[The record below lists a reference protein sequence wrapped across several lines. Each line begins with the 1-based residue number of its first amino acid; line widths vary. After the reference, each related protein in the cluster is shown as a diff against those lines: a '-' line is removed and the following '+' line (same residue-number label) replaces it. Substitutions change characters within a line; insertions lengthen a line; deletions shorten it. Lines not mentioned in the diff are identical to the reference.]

1 MHPGQWIFWREICA
15 FLSLGMIAPVL
26 FAAVPANDNYSNRF
40 AIVSSPMVVT
50 TSLAGATLDPSGP
63 EWSEPYPTPRPYLT
77 APFDGSFY
85 YPSEVCHEC
94 TNWLSTLWWGTL
106 TLTNPSSLT
115 VEILEAKPAQ
125 MLTIWHHEL
134 TPSTGGVRRV
144 SKLFAFSISPG
155 FATARLT
162 NGHPPLDLDVQLARF
177 PYLGED
183 PGRAV
188 LRFTVHTN
196 PLILIPPQSRTVS
209 AGESVFFGVQAT
221 GHSDL
226 QYQWL
231 HNGEALAG
239 ANFPLLSLDH
249 VTSSNAGT
257 YRVVL
262 TDDLGT
268 NSAEVTLTVSETNV
282 PPVWH
287 LLKREATN
295 QWSGSLEVEAGRSYR
310 IETSM
315 TLTNWTPL
323 TNLTQESSMAFG
335 TAEAVS
341 NGGIVFL
348 PNINSEVR
356 FQASAKQQYFRAVRY
371 ESANSECHNNLK
383 KIRFIKDLWRVERKR
398 TSTETP
404 SSSEIFGP
412 AFYQSQLPVCP
423 SGGVY
428 TINPGYEQPQC
439 SIHSPLLEPSW

>member
-1 MHPGQWIFWREICA
+1 
-15 FLSLGMIAPVL
+15 LLAPAL
-26 FAAVPANDNYSNRF
+26 LAAVAGNDNYSNRF
-40 AIVSSPMVVT
+40 AIISSPMVVT
-50 TSLAGATLDPSGP
+50 TSLAGATLEPSGP
-63 EWSEPYPTPRPYLT
+63 EWSEPYPNPHLFSVPYYV
-77 APFDGSFY
+77 SFY
-85 YPSEVCHEC
+85 YPYETCPAC
-94 TNWLSTLWWGTL
+94 TNWLSTLWWGTI

-115 VEILEAKPAQ
+115 VEILEARPMQ
-125 MLTIWHHEL
+125 VVTIWHHEL
-134 TPSTGGVRRV
+134 TSSTNGVRR
-144 SKLFAFSISPG
+144 SSELFGFNFSPG

-162 NGHPPLDLDVQLARF
+162 DGHPPLDLDVQLARSPF
-177 PYLGED
+177 IGDDL
-183 PGRAV
+183 GRAV

-231 HNGEALAG
+231 HNGEALVG

-249 VTSSNAGT
+249 LTSSNAGT
-257 YRVVL
+257 YRVVV
-262 TDDLGT
+262 TDDLGI

-287 LLKREATN
+287 SLKRESTN

-315 TLTNWTPL
+315 TLTNWAPL
-323 TNLTQESSMAFG
+323 TNLTQESSIAFG
-335 TAEAVS
+335 TSGAVS
-341 NGGIVFL
+341 DGGVVFL

-371 ESANSECHNNLK
+371 DSANSECHNNLK

-404 SSSEIFGP
+404 NSLEIFGP
-412 AFYQSQLPVCP
+412 TFYQSQMPVCP
-423 SGGVY
+423 SGGIY
-428 TINPGYEQPQC
+428 TINPSFQQPQC